1 MSGSVEVVGLGLI
14 TTDYLYRI
22 PRLPA
27 FGSSV
32 RASSYRRACGGP
44 AATAMACLA
53 RLGIATRFVG
63 KTGTDHEGEFIAGEL
78 ARHGVDISRLRRATG
93 ASRVATVLVD
103 EDTGERGFM
112 SWPESF
118 APLSVTELDAHDV
131 TDAQVLLVDDGDDVG
146 LQAARWARDAGIPV
160 VFDGTWQSE
169 HLHDFLPLVD
179 HAIVGEFFASRCL
192 PDADNETILQQ
203 LTDLGA
209 RTAVLTLGAGGCM
222 ALSAD
227 GRIDC
232 PAFPIDVVDTTG
244 AGDAFHGGYIAAL
257 LDGAEIAERLRFAS
271 STAALNC
278 RGLGGKQGCL
288 HAPK

>member
-1 MSGSVEVVGLGLI
+1 
-14 TTDYLYRI
+14 
-22 PRLPA
+22 
-27 FGSSV
+27 
-32 RASSYRRACGGP
+32 
-44 AATAMACLA
+44 MACLA

-63 KTGTDHEGEFIAGEL
+63 KTGTDHEGEFVAGEL

-179 HAIVGEFFASRCL
+179 HAIVGEFFASRWL

-222 ALSAD
+222 ARSAD

-232 PAFPIDVVDTTG
+232 PAFPIEVVDTTG
-244 AGDAFHGGYIAAL
+244 AGMPF
-257 LDGAEIAERLRFAS
+257 
-271 STAALNC
+271 TAAT
-278 RGLGGKQGCL
+278 
-288 HAPK
+288 